1 MALSVST
8 EKIQVMRERERE
20 RVAAREACRG
30 LNGRRSGSSL
40 EPRGN
45 TGGGTYNQHQPLHGP
60 ATVSRAIGGLCD
72 RQHRCAVGGGSGGAG
87 RRICVVGGQR
97 GGGGGAGMGMSSGE
111 ASPTSYEGG
120 CFFLLQP
127 LFSSSSSTSNLGG
140 LRRGSMVVAAV
151 GGL

>member
-45 TGGGTYNQHQPLHGP
+45 TGGGTYNQHQPLHGS

-72 RQHRCAVGGGSGGAG
+72 RQHRCAVGGGSGEEDMRRRRAAG
-87 RRICVVGGQR
+87 RR
-97 GGGGGAGMGMSSGE
+97 
-111 ASPTSYEGG
+111 
-120 CFFLLQP
+120 
-127 LFSSSSSTSNLGG
+127 
-140 LRRGSMVVAAV
+140 RGS
-151 GGL
+151 GDGDEQ